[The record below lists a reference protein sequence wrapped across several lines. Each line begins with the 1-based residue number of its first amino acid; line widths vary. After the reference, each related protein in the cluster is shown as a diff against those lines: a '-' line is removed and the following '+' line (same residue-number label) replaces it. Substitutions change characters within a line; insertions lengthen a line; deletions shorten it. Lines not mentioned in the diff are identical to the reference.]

1 MKALRILLSVV
12 IVLAAL
18 AAILIILALT
28 PSIQTWAVR
37 KAVAGQPGLKLDVK
51 RVSAGFSSADIS
63 DLHLVKD
70 GLVVTA
76 SHVHAKY
83 SAWDYIAHHRVTVD
97 DLTATDLVVDAR
109 NSAPAPTSAPSADTP
124 RPGQVSPPP
133 AKSPNT
139 SEPAHSFDGLLNG
152 IRLPFDLQIARFSI
166 PGRALLADDQT
177 AVFEVHG
184 SDITTGK
191 RGTVDWKADVAAAD
205 PKAAFRALH
214 TNGTATVHITTER
227 RIDVLEIN
235 AITSAEGP
243 NFPSDQIKLEG
254 KAEQPAAG
262 GNEGYTANVSLVRD
276 GTSERLATLA
286 GQYDASVHEITGVW
300 TVSVRPDQLTAVL
313 TGFGLPDISAEGA
326 GKFALNPDGGKG
338 SATGNLRATVSHP
351 EKISPDLAPI
361 GRLDVAITFNG
372 GLADKAARLEQLA
385 IDAITANGRKL
396 AQIRTLQPVGFSL
409 VDKRVTFTDAKADL
423 ARITIDGLPLA
434 WAQPFAKPLVI
445 DSGQASMVLAVAGE
459 PDGSHVRVTPVEP
472 LTLRNVTVRNGA
484 QKLADNMTLSVK
496 PRADYSADHVAAELD
511 EISMSTPTGD
521 TVTGKVTAEIN
532 HLTKARTVAFTTD
545 TQAKFV
551 AMLKP
556 YLNVDTGPM
565 TVATKSE
572 GTLAGQTLH
581 FTHSSTRITRDNG
594 QLIAS
599 IDLEQPIT
607 LDLPSKAVTS
617 ANPDA
622 QTLRVAFGQVPLAW
636 AQGFVANS
644 KLEGDIVG
652 GTLGVTV
659 RSMNDLTASVT
670 QPITLRRVSVTMN
683 NQPMLQQVD
692 VTADF
697 TATKHGEDVTYNVRR
712 IEAKHDTATLLSL
725 AAAGEAKLAAK
736 PAISAKGTLTG
747 DLGALAQQP
756 IAASSDSLA
765 SGKLDASFDANIGDT
780 IQAKAM
786 VTASNLTARQGN
798 RPLGTAVLDA
808 SATVQSDGSSV
819 LKVPFTLTNGARK
832 SDLTL
837 DGKLGRSGNTITFN
851 GTITSTLLVIDD
863 LKPLAALA
871 PSSKP
876 AAGSPTERPAVP
888 AVSPSGAPPPRA
900 GENPPASVATAPA
913 SSGAAHDTVPFWSAA
928 NGKIDLDLKQIT
940 FGTDYV
946 ISNVRGTA
954 ILSPTRLALNP
965 LDGNL
970 RDKPFKVAATIDFDG
985 AQAQPYTLAANVNIP
1000 GIDIGAILQA
1010 ANPNEK
1016 PQLETNVT
1024 VDAKINGKGTT
1035 AANLAQNAYGTF
1047 DVAGSKG
1054 VLRVLGQKAGTAVT
1068 LGSLALGL
1076 AGGKSDTASAIAE
1089 LAAKFAE
1096 LPFDKFTMHV
1106 DRGADLNLNV
1116 SHLEFLSSDA
1126 RISGSGG
1133 IKNVPG
1139 VPIQKQPMQFT
1150 LQLGAKDDIA
1160 VLLNRLHALNGKQDE
1175 QGYYMMSR
1183 SFTVG
1188 GTPSSGASTDL
1199 WKILAQIGA
1208 DAVLPNVLQMFG
1220 H

>member
-12 IVLAAL
+12 IVLAAI

-28 PSIQTWAVR
+28 PAVQTWAVR
-37 KAVAGQPGLKLDVK
+37 KAVAGQPGLQLDVK
-51 RVSAGFSSADIS
+51 RVSAGFSTADIS
-63 DLHLVKD
+63 DVHLVD
-70 GLVVTA
+70 HGLVVTA
-76 SHVHAKY
+76 SHIHAKY

-109 NSAPAPTSAPSADTP
+109 NPAATPTGGASAETTHPAQAL
-124 RPGQVSPPP
+124 PPP
-133 AKSPNT
+133 KSSSN
-139 SEPAHSFDGLLNG
+139 SEPVHAFDGLLNG
-152 IRLPFDLQIARFSI
+152 IHLPFDLQITRFSI

-184 SDITTGK
+184 SDITTGR
-191 RGTVDWKADVAAAD
+191 RGTVDWKADVTAVG

-235 AITSAEGP
+235 AIASAEGP
-243 NFPSDQIKLEG
+243 NFPSDQIKVDG

-262 GNEGYTANVSLVRD
+262 GNEGYTTNVSLVRE

-286 GQYDASVHEITGVW
+286 GQYDANAHEVSGVW
-300 TVSVRPDQLTAVL
+300 TVSVRPDQLTAL
-313 TGFGLPDISAEGA
+313 LSGFGLPEISAEGA
-326 GKFALNPDGGKG
+326 GKFALNPDAGKG

-351 EKISPDLAPI
+351 EKISPDLAAI

-372 GLADKAARLEQLA
+372 GLADKVARLEQLA

-409 VDKRVTFTDAKADL
+409 QDKRVTFADAKAEL

-472 LTLRNVTVRNGA
+472 LSLRNVTIRNGA

-496 PRADYSADHVAAELD
+496 PRADYSADHLAAELAD
-511 EISMSTPTGD
+511 ISMSTATGD
-521 TVTGKVTAEIN
+521 TVTGKVTADVTN
-532 HLTKARTVAFTTD
+532 LTKARTVAFTTD

-551 AMLKP
+551 SMLKP

-565 TVATKSE
+565 IVATKAD
-572 GTLAGQTLH
+572 GTLAGPTLH
-581 FTHSSTRITRDNG
+581 FAHSSTRITRDNG
-594 QLIAS
+594 QLVAAIE
-599 IDLEQPIT
+599 LEQPIT
-607 LDLPSKAVTS
+607 VDLQSKGVTN
-617 ANPDA
+617 AKPEA
-622 QTLRVAFGQVPLAW
+622 ETLRLTFGQVPLAW

-644 KLEGDIVG
+644 KFEGDIVG
-652 GTLGVTV
+652 GTVGVTV
-659 RSMNDLTASVT
+659 RSMDDLAASVT
-670 QPITLRRVSVTMN
+670 QPIALQRFSATLN

-692 VTADF
+692 VTADL
-697 TATKHGEDVTYNVRR
+697 TATKHGENVTYNVRR
-712 IEAKHDTATLLSL
+712 IEAKHDAATLLAVS
-725 AAAGEAKLAAK
+725 AAGEVQLTAK
-736 PAISAKGTLTG
+736 PAISAKGTLNG

-756 IAASSDSLA
+756 IAASSDGLA
-765 SGKLDASFDANIGDT
+765 GGKLAATFEANVGDT
-780 IQAKAM
+780 IQANVK
-786 VTASNLTARQGN
+786 VTASDLTAKQGN

-837 DGKLGRSGNTITFN
+837 DGKLARSGNTITFN
-851 GTITSTLLVIDD
+851 GTIASTLLVIDD

-876 AAGSPTERPAVP
+876 AAGTATARPAVP
-888 AVSPSGAPPPRA
+888 AVSPTGAPLPRP
-900 GENPPASVATAPA
+900 GENSPGGVATAPA
-913 SSGAAHDTVPFWSAA
+913 GSGAAHDMVPFWSAA

-946 ISNVRGTA
+946 ISNVRGAA

-985 AQAQPYTLAANVNIP
+985 AQAQPYTLAANANIP

-1024 VDAKINGKGTT
+1024 VDAKINGKGTSAT
-1035 AANLAQNAYGTF
+1035 NLAQNAYGTF
-1047 DVAGSKG
+1047 DVVGSKG

-1076 AGGKSDTASAIAE
+1076 AGGKSDTAAAIAE
-1089 LAAKFAE
+1089 LAGKFAE
-1096 LPFDKFTMHV
+1096 LPFDQFTMHV

-1116 SHLEFLSSDA
+1116 SHLEFVSPDA

-1175 QGYYMMSR
+1175 QGYYIMSR